1 MWCISSCW
9 KNFNALK
16 AHFFLLYFFFS
27 RRFKHPEFCQSY
39 FSFDIVY
46 LFNNQIW
53 NLDTQNIVFLF
64 CSRDRGIVYIQ
75 FNFFLC
81 SRTLEGLVS
90 KGVKVD
96 LGIPHE
102 LWDKPSA
109 EITQLKT
116 QCEALLE
123 NYEEDIEDWYFNNQ
137 VKL

>member
-1 MWCISSCW
+1 M
-9 KNFNALK
+9 L
-16 AHFFLLYFFFS
+16 FF
-27 RRFKHPEFCQSY
+27 
-39 FSFDIVY
+39 
-46 LFNNQIW
+46 
-53 NLDTQNIVFLF
+53 
-64 CSRDRGIVYIQ
+64 
-75 FNFFLC
+75 
-81 SRTLEGLVS
+81 RTLEGLVS

-137 VKL
+137 VITKD